1 VRRALISASLGL
13 QAACSL
19 DSADPHVQRCSAMSD
34 PILAARDGHVL
45 TVTLNLPEKRNPI
58 SDSAVIEGLE
68 RVLGDADA
76 DIGIRVVILTGAGSA
91 FSSGGDL
98 KAMKGGRGLRAALPA
113 QTRRNYRE
121 GIQRLPLLFQALEVP
136 VIAAVNGPAIGAG
149 LDLACMCDVRIASE
163 TAVFAES
170 FVKVGIV
177 PGDGGAW
184 LLPRIVGFSK
194 ATELALTGETVG
206 TDEALRIG
214 LVSRVVAPD
223 QLMTAAREVA
233 DKIAANPPHAVR
245 MTKRLLREGQTATLA
260 NILEMSAAMQS
271 LAHAT
276 RDNDEAIDA
285 FLEKRPP
292 RFVGE

>member
-1 VRRALISASLGL
+1 MAGVAKR
-13 QAACSL
+13 
-19 DSADPHVQRCSAMSD
+19 VF
-34 PILAARDGHVL
+34 ARQDGGMTEAVLSERNGAIL
-45 TVTLNLPEKRNPI
+45 TVTLNLPDKRNPI
-58 SDSAVIEGLE
+58 SDPAVIDALE
-68 RVLGDADA
+68 TILRAADA
-76 DIGIRVVILTGAGSA
+76 DIDVRAVILTGAGSA

-98 KAMKGGRGLRAALPA
+98 KAMREGRGLRAALPA

-121 GIQRLPLLFQALEVP
+121 GIQRLPLLFHGLEVP

-149 LDLACMCDVRIASE
+149 LDLACMCDVRVAAD

-194 ATELALTGETVG
+194 ATELALTGETI
-206 TDEALRIG
+206 DAAEALRIG
-214 LVSRVVAPD
+214 LVSHDVPAGELIGAAQLVA
-223 QLMTAAREVA
+223 E
-233 DKIAANPPHAVR
+233 KIAANPPHAVR

-260 NILEMSAAMQS
+260 NLLEMSAAMQS

-276 RDNDEAIDA
+276 RDNDEAMDA
-285 FLEKRPP
+285 FLDKRAP
-292 RFVGE
+292 RFTGE